1 MWALGPRALRAG
13 LALLALA
20 LLAQGLRSWVAS
32 RPFEFRPEEIA
43 ELGRHHAGLD
53 HEQAFSK
60 IIVELR
66 KKHPGHIL
74 PDEDLQWVFV
84 NAGGWM
90 GSMCLL
96 HASLTEYVLLFG
108 TAIDTGGHSG
118 RYWADIS
125 DTIISGTFRQWKE
138 GMTRSEIYYPGDTIV
153 HQSGEATAVQWSAGT
168 WMVEYGRGF
177 IPSTLTFALA
187 DTIFSTQD
195 FGTLFCTLR
204 VYAKALLLEAG
215 AYFSH
220 LAQ

>member
-1 MWALGPRALRAG
+1 LIAVASWAMRVSVPPGAGVAG
-13 LALLALA
+13 L
-20 LLAQGLRSWVAS
+20 WVGRWAS
-32 RPFEFRPEEIA
+32 CVVLTLPGFVGA
-43 ELGRHHAGLD
+43 AGLD

-108 TAIDTGGHSG
+108 TAVDTGGHSG
-118 RYWADIS
+118 RYWADIYYA
-125 DTIISGTFRQWKE
+125 IISGTFRQWKE
-138 GMTRSEIYYPGDTIV
+138 GTTRSEIYYPGDTIV
-153 HQSGEATAVQWSAGT
+153 QKSGEATAVQWSAGT

-177 IPSTLTFALA
+177 IPPSLVFVLA

-195 FGTLFCTLR
+195 VVTFFYTLR
-204 VYAKALLLEAG
+204 ICAKALLLEAG
-215 AYFSH
+215 TYFSH

>member
-1 MWALGPRALRAG
+1 MTSGSPFRVRWLVLVRTRKVVRLWVGPWASCAVLTLPGFVGA
-13 LALLALA
+13 
-20 LLAQGLRSWVAS
+20 
-32 RPFEFRPEEIA
+32 
-43 ELGRHHAGLD
+43 AGLD

-108 TAIDTGGHSG
+108 TAVDTGGHSG
-118 RYWADIS
+118 RYWTDIYYA
-125 DTIISGTFRQWKE
+125 IISGTFRQWKE
-138 GMTRSEIYYPGDTIV
+138 GTTRSEIYYPGDIIV
-153 HQSGEATAVQWSAGT
+153 QKSGEAMAVQWSAGT
-168 WMVEYGRGF
+168 WMVEYSSGF
-177 IPSTLTFALA
+177 IPPSLVFVLA

-195 FGTLFCTLR
+195 IVTFFHTLR

-215 AYFSH
+215 TYFSQ

>member
-13 LALLALA
+13 LALLGLA

-108 TAIDTGGHSG
+108 TAVDTGGHSG
-118 RYWADIS
+118 DI
-125 DTIISGTFRQWKE
+125 
-138 GMTRSEIYYPGDTIV
+138 IV
-153 HQSGEATAVQWSAGT
+153 QKSGEAMAVQWSAGT
-168 WMVEYGRGF
+168 WMVEYSSGF
-177 IPSTLTFALA
+177 IPPSLVFVLA

-195 FGTLFCTLR
+195 IVTFFYTLR

-215 AYFSH
+215 TYFSQ